1 MQHADLGRAFAR
13 QFSAFLNREK
23 GALLTSQLFA
33 YTAFVPL
40 LPPPDPS
47 DTLPDASQPA
57 LDSDPLAALL
67 VQAEAS
73 FRLARAPATLRAY
86 EHDWRAFRVWC
97 ERNGLLPLPASPQAV
112 ILYSTDLTKN
122 QHKRWNTLSRR
133 LAAISQ
139 LHQQAG
145 FDSPTRSW
153 AVEQFLAGLRRELG
167 IAPVRKKPV
176 LVADLKLILEQ
187 IPDSLLGL
195 RDRALLLLGFSGAF
209 RRSEL
214 VGLDVGDLEETR
226 DGLVVTLR
234 RSKTDPEG
242 EGRKIGVPQGSEQ
255 ASCPLWA
262 LDQWRAAAGLS
273 SGALFRSVTRH
284 GRVLGQRLSA
294 EAVSIVVKRYVAQLG
309 YDPAQ
314 FAGHSLRAGL
324 ATSAAAAGKSERA
337 IMNQTGHRSLTTV
350 RRYIRDGNLFREN
363 AAEGIGL

>member
-1 MQHADLGRAFAR
+1 LVLR
-13 QFSAFLNREK
+13 
-23 GALLTSQLFA
+23 
-33 YTAFVPL
+33 
-40 LPPPDPS
+40 LPPSTPS
-47 DTLPDASQPA
+47 ETRSDASGPC
-57 LDSDPLAALL
+57 LDSDPLARLL
-67 VQAEAS
+67 AQAEAS
-73 FRLARAPATLRAY
+73 FRLARAPATQRAY
-86 EHDWRAFRVWC
+86 EHDWREFRVWC

-145 FDSPTRSW
+145 YDAPTRSW

-176 LVADLKLILEQ
+176 LVEDVKLMLGR

-214 VGLDVGDLEETR
+214 VGLDVEDLEETR
-226 DGLVVTLR
+226 EGLVVTLR

-242 EGRKIGVPQGSEQ
+242 EGRKIGVPQGAEQ

-284 GRVLGQRLSA
+284 GRVGEQRLSA
-294 EAVSIVVKRYVAQLG
+294 EAVAIVVKRYVVQLG

-337 IMNQTGHRSLTTV
+337 IMNQTGHHSLTTV

-363 AAEGIGL
+363 AAEGLGL